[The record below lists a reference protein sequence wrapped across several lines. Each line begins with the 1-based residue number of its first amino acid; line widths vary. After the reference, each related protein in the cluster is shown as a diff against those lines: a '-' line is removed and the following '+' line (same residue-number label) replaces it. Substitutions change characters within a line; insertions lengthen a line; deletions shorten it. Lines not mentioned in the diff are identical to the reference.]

1 MTTNLDNMI
10 DNLIDSIQEFND
22 VEAVHNKK
30 RLQLRCAIK
39 KLDCTLR
46 S

>member
-1 MTTNLDNMI
+1 MTNLDNII
-10 DNLIDSIQEFND
+10 DNLIDNINEVND
-22 VEAVHNKK
+22 AEAIHNKK
-30 RLQLRCAIK
+30 RLQLRCAIE

>member
-1 MTTNLDNMI
+1 MTTNLDEMI
-10 DNLIDSIQEFND
+10 DNLINNINVLDD
-22 VEAVHNKK
+22 VESVHNKK
-30 RLQLRCAIK
+30 RLQLRCAIE